1 MVDWNNCH
9 KHGWLQWAACM
20 LYCFLSHIR
29 VIKIWSVMWPDLSG
43 TAKEG
48 FVRKVS
54 SLYMVLLAALDIT
67 KQIMTV
73 FCFA

>member
-1 MVDWNNCH
+1 
-9 KHGWLQWAACM
+9 
-20 LYCFLSHIR
+20 
-29 VIKIWSVMWPDLSG
+29 MWPDLSG